1 MKVKAVGHRLVIK
14 PFSLEEHDKVLAS
27 AKANIPGF
35 TMLKNDER
43 REQVAVDRGTVLEI
57 GPSAFTALNP
67 PGKDIPWCKVGD
79 VIGYTRNA
87 GKFINLDD
95 NSHVLV
101 INDEDVVNI
110 FKED

>member
-1 MKVKAVGHRLVIK
+1 MKIVAVGHRLVIK
-14 PFSLEEHDKVLAS
+14 PYRIEDHDPVYAR
-27 AKANIPGF
+27 AKASGITLLDQN
-35 TMLKNDER
+35 ER
-43 REQVAVDRGTVLEI
+43 REQIAVDKGTVLEI

-67 PGKDIPWCKVGD
+67 VGKDKPWCKVGD

-87 GKFINLDD
+87 GKFITLDKD
-95 NSHVLV
+95 DHYLV

>member
-1 MKVKAVGHRLVIK
+1 MRVTAVGHRLVIK
-14 PFSLEEHDKVLAS
+14 PFTIEEHDPV
-27 AKANIPGF
+27 F
-35 TMLKNDER
+35 KNARAVGIELLEREER
-43 REQVAVDRGTVLEI
+43 REQIAVDKGTVLEI

-67 PGKDIPWCKVGD
+67 PGKDIPWCQVGD

-87 GKFINLDD
+87 GKFIKVDETT
-95 NSHVLV
+95 HVLV

>member
-1 MKVKAVGHRLVIK
+1 MRVVAVGHRLVIK
-14 PFSLEEHDKVLAS
+14 PYSIEENDPIFAAAKRAGISLLDQ
-27 AKANIPGF
+27 
-35 TMLKNDER
+35 DQR
-43 REQVAVDRGTVLEI
+43 REQVAVDKGTVLEI

-67 PGKDIPWCKVGD
+67 PGADTPWCKVGD

-87 GKFINLDD
+87 GKYIKIDEQT
-95 NSHVLV
+95 HVLV

>member
-14 PFSLEEHDKVLAS
+14 PFTIEENDPIFAA
-27 AKANIPGF
+27 AKRAGLQLLDQD
-35 TMLKNDER
+35 TR
-43 REQVAVDRGTVLEI
+43 REQVAVDKGTVLEI

-67 PGKDIPWCKVGD
+67 PGADVPWCVVGD

-87 GKFINLDD
+87 GKYIKIDETT
-95 NSHVLV
+95 HVLV

>member
-1 MKVKAVGHRLVIK
+1 MQVKAVGHRLVIK
-14 PFSLEEHDKVLAS
+14 PFSIEEHDPVFKS
-27 AKANIPGF
+27 AANAGIQ
-35 TMLKNDER
+35 LLEREQR
-43 REQVAVDRGTVLEI
+43 REQVAVDKGTVLEI

-67 PGKDIPWCKVGD
+67 PGADVPWCAVGD

-87 GKFINLDD
+87 GKFIKIDETN
-95 NSHVLV
+95 HVLV

>member
-1 MKVKAVGHRLVIK
+1 MRVAAVGHRLVIK
-14 PFSLEEHDKVLAS
+14 PYTIEENDPTFKR
-27 AKANIPGF
+27 AKAAGIE
-35 TMLKNDER
+35 LIEHSARK
-43 REQVAVDRGTVLEI
+43 EQVAVDKGTVIEV

-79 VIGYTRNA
+79 IIGYTRNA
-87 GKFINLDD
+87 GKYIEQDGQ
-95 NSHVLV
+95 HPVLV

>member
-1 MKVKAVGHRLVIK
+1 MQVKAVGHRLVIK
-14 PFSLEEHDKVLAS
+14 PFSIEQHDPLFAA
-27 AKANIPGF
+27 AKAAGIELLPN
-35 TMLKNDER
+35 EAR
-43 REQVAVDRGTVLEI
+43 REQVAVDKGTVLEI

-67 PGKDIPWCKVGD
+67 PGADVPWCAVGD

-87 GKFINLDD
+87 GKFIKIDD
-95 NSHVLV
+95 TTHVLV